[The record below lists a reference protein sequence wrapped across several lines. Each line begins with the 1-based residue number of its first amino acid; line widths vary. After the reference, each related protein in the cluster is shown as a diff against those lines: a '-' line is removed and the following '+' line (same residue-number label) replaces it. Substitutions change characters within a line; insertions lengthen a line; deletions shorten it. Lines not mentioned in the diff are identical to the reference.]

1 MDLPISMGADGK
13 WHPGIRCCLSP
24 RQDLSDKQWL
34 WASMSP
40 CPAQDLGKGWI
51 EPYLDSYRGTGSW
64 PGLNE
69 MGHGQAAAVGGVQSY
84 GWEV

>member
-1 MDLPISMGADGK
+1 MDFPISMGADGK

-69 MGHGQAAAVGGVQSY
+69 MGHGQAAVVGGVQSY